1 MAIGERTST
10 CADWF
15 PTGQGEP
22 DASGHTCGDAPL
34 AQSHQAPTT
43 LTSHPTS
50 KTSSQRLPG
59 KHAQHPRN
67 NQILGNHRSERT
79 LTMPTNTTHAAS
91 SKPLNT
97 NNTRTIET
105 ALLVATINASNVD
118 TQRGAR

>member
-1 MAIGERTST
+1 MAISEPTST

-59 KHAQHPRN
+59 KHAQHPRKSN
-67 NQILGNHRSERT
+67 PGNPRSERT
-79 LTMPTNTTHAAS
+79 LTMPTNTTNAAR
-91 SKPLNT
+91 SKPGNT
-97 NNTRTIET
+97 NKTRTIGA
-105 ALLVATINASNVD
+105 ALLVADINHSNAD